1 MQKQFDVIVRG
12 SHLHG
17 VQNGKYQVITFR
29 SGNLKRAC
37 VNVLHGIELSEKYH
51 YGLFQNDYGYVI
63 RRKLRYIPEQ
73 EQSWEDVAEVYKI
86 S

>member
-1 MQKQFDVIVRG
+1 MQKTFDVIVRG
-12 SHLHG
+12 SHLRG

-37 VNVLHGIELSEKYH
+37 VNALHGIELSEKYR
-51 YGLFQNDYGYVI
+51 YGVFQNDCGYII

-73 EQSWEDVAEVYKI
+73 DQSWEDVADVFKI